1 MASLNYTVL
10 QGERWDIIALKMYG
24 NISGIKTLIEANPQV
39 PIDPILPDGSKLV
52 IPIIEPTS
60 TDIATSKLQPWKR

>member
-24 NISGIKTLIEANPQV
+24 NIAGIKTLIEANPQV
-39 PIDPILPDGSKLV
+39 PIDPILPDGSKLI

-60 TDIATSKLQPWKR
+60 TDIATSKLPPWKK